1 MIQLIDTE
9 IKRIVDECE
18 KRTFDLITEKK
29 VLIQK
34 LSDRLLEKETIDLNE
49 ILKVLGPRPFEPK
62 SSFKAFLEE
71 ITKSEIEK
79 TEKTEKS
86 A

>member
-1 MIQLIDTE
+1 M
-9 IKRIVDECE
+9 DECE
-18 KRTFDLITEKK
+18 KKTFDLVTEKK
-29 VLIQK
+29 ELIQN
-34 LSDRLLEKETIDLNE
+34 LSDRLLEKETLDLTE

-71 ITKSEIEK
+71 MTKEK
-79 TEKTEKS
+79 QEQEDEKQTIP

>member
-1 MIQLIDTE
+1 ME

-18 KRTFDLITEKK
+18 RKTTQIVEEKRE
-29 VLIQK
+29 LIQQ
-34 LSDRLLEKETIDLNE
+34 LSDRLLEKETLDLNE
-49 ILKVLGPRPFEPK
+49 IIKVLGARPFEPK

-71 ITKSEIEK
+71 MTKADEQQAAAK
-79 TEKTEKS
+79 PAT